1 MLSDMEVI
9 SSISKEEGEF
19 LLNLARK
26 SIEYY
31 LTYRKILPITEKEI
45 PFENLKK
52 KGASFVT
59 IETKWGQLR
68 GCIGSIIPYR
78 PLYEDVINNAIS
90 AAVSDP
96 RFLPL
101 SKNELS
107 NTKIKVSVL
116 TYPQPLF
123 YENWKDLLDKL
134 KPYEDGVIIKYKNHT
149 ATFLPDVWESI
160 PNKEAFLSNLC
171 LKAGL
176 APDFWKTGLLEVYTY
191 KTISFS
197 EE

>member
-9 SSISKEEGEF
+9 SSISEEEGQF
-19 LLNLARK
+19 LLRLARK

-31 LTYRKILPITEKEI
+31 LTYRSVLPIRESDI

-59 IETKWGQLR
+59 IETKHGNLR

-78 PLYEDVINNAIS
+78 PLYEDVIHNAVS

-96 RFLPL
+96 RFPPLTLEELP
-101 SKNELS
+101 NV
-107 NTKIKVSVL
+107 KIKVSVL
-116 TYPQPLF
+116 TYPQPLI
-123 YENWKDLLDKL
+123 YKDWKDLLDKL
-134 KPYEDGVIIKYKNHT
+134 KPFEDGVIIKYKNHS
-149 ATFLPDVWESI
+149 ATFLPDVWEDI
-160 PNKEAFLSNLC
+160 PEKELFLSHLS

-176 APDFWKTGLLEVYTY
+176 PPDFWKTGLLEVYTY
-191 KTISFS
+191 KTIRFS
-197 EE
+197 E